1 MIKLE
6 DLMYKEEKE
15 IKEIMKDI
23 IVNEIEDFDWENFS
37 LEYNIHYADYDI
49 EEEEGDDYKSI
60 MWKIREIIDEEYVDY
75 YCDNLLE
82 AVYVDGDYLVI
93 EDKEGE
99 RYRVHDMDKI
109 KECITFIIKSTVD
122 MLKNKS
128 NKKKK
133 ISELFD

>member
-37 LEYNIHYADYDI
+37 LEYNIHYANYDI

-122 MLKNKS
+122 MLKNKL

-133 ISELFD
+133 ILELFD

>member
-37 LEYNIHYADYDI
+37 LEYNIHYANYDI

>member
-1 MIKLE
+1 MQ
-6 DLMYKEEKE
+6 
-15 IKEIMKDI
+15 
-23 IVNEIEDFDWENFS
+23 
-37 LEYNIHYADYDI
+37 
-49 EEEEGDDYKSI
+49 
-60 MWKIREIIDEEYVDY
+60 KIREIIDEEYVDY

-93 EDKEGE
+93 EDKESE

-122 MLKNKS
+122 MLNNKS

>member
-37 LEYNIHYADYDI
+37 LEYNIHYANYDI

-60 MWKIREIIDEEYVDY
+60 MWKIREIIDEEYLEY
-75 YCDNLLE
+75 SCDNLLE

-93 EDKEGE
+93 EDQESE
-99 RYRVHDMDKI
+99 RYRIHDMDKI
-109 KECITFIIKSTVD
+109 KECITFIINSTIN
-122 MLKNKS
+122 MLNNKS

>member
-122 MLKNKS
+122 VLKNKS
-128 NKKKK
+128 NKRKN
-133 ISELFD
+133 IRII